1 MSSLFIIDKNY
12 NSSLFCVYSKT
23 RFCLFNLPDD
33 NWVGVSVGT
42 EVDKDEGIEEI
53 EVDLSVVEVTVE
65 LDIIVEVIVDLGDVI
80 DETVE
85 DEDVWMYVEVGDD
98 VTVEV
103 TGKVD
108 ISYYL
113 HVKFTWSLNPCL
125 YVVLFNV
132 PDVETVGVSVWVDVI
147 EDDGDEVV
155 VP

>member
-1 MSSLFIIDKNY
+1 M
-12 NSSLFCVYSKT
+12 
-23 RFCLFNLPDD
+23 
-33 NWVGVSVGT
+33 
-42 EVDKDEGIEEI
+42 
-53 EVDLSVVEVTVE
+53 VDLSVVEITVE

-113 HVKFTWSLNPCL
+113 HVKFT
-125 YVVLFNV
+125 
-132 PDVETVGVSVWVDVI
+132 
-147 EDDGDEVV
+147 
-155 VP
+155 

>member
-1 MSSLFIIDKNY
+1 MEVRVVEVTGKEGTLCLHKY
-12 NSSLFCVYSKT
+12 NLSFFCVRSKT
-23 RFCLFNLPDD
+23 PLCLFNLPDD

-53 EVDLSVVEVTVE
+53 EVDLSVVEITVE

-103 TGKVD
+103 TGKMD

-113 HVKFTWSLNPCL
+113 HVKFT
-125 YVVLFNV
+125 
-132 PDVETVGVSVWVDVI
+132 
-147 EDDGDEVV
+147 
-155 VP
+155 